1 MRLNFKKRKVLHY
14 TLLVS
19 IVFFQILLGLIIY
32 NEVFNES
39 KLKELETDLYIAE
52 QAGYFSNLTQKDY
65 IEAQDNLQQY
75 IRTKDEQ
82 YLIKYNEAL
91 NNLNT
96 HVQKLV
102 KTAGKSD
109 LFALHLNNKNRSGLP
124 TYNISSIIDSLRNVE
139 ILPVKTIKE
148 DLFKLNKIH
157 YDDILDSIHVETNL
171 SIDSIERKN
180 LLSRLGN
187 AISGKVDIQKEKL
200 NTTLTLKHGKKSVTG
215 DIDEQLIYILKKTND
230 YYQKEFSKYKNRI
243 SKLKQGDSDFLEK
256 NTELLAYSNLLLK
269 KYNEALVSF
278 TRDARHQFQE
288 QYNTNKLIRNY
299 TVIGLVFIMIVIS
312 IALILL
318 TRMAFEYEKRL
329 LKAQAKIQQNLRF
342 KNRIVSMISHE
353 IRSPLN
359 TIAIYS
365 KGIRRQVQ
373 DQEVQDSLKSIEF
386 TTNSLLLLAN
396 QILDFSKNEHK
407 KLALNNTTFNL
418 KTELDGILQALTS
431 FVKSNEN
438 KLYIENTVTESTIVN
453 SDVVKIYQLFYN
465 IVGNANKFTHKGTI
479 HIAIRTEEVENNQLK
494 LLVAIKDNGTGID
507 EEDLKHVF
515 ESYHQGKNLDQIK
528 NIGIGLGLNLC
539 KEIVELFKGKI
550 TITSKKNVE
559 TVVKFD
565 LLINKAQL

>member
-1 MRLNFKKRKVLHY
+1 MRLNLKKRKVLHY

-52 QAGYFSNLTQKDY
+52 QAGYFSDLTQKDY
-65 IEAQDNLQQY
+65 IEAQDNLQRY

-109 LFALHLNNKNRSGLP
+109 LFTLHLNDKNRFGLS
-124 TYNISSIIDSLRNVE
+124 TNNIRSIIDSLRTVE

-148 DLFKLNKIH
+148 DLSKLNRIH

-200 NTTLTLKHGKKSVTG
+200 NTTLTLKHGKNLVTG
-215 DIDEQLIYILKKTND
+215 DIDEQLTYILNKTND
-230 YYQKEFSKYKNRI
+230 YYQKEFSKYKNQI
-243 SKLKQGDSDFLEK
+243 SKLKQGDSDFIEK

-318 TRMAFEYEKRL
+318 TRMAFEYVKRL

-342 KNRIVSMISHE
+342 KNRVVSMISHE

-438 KLYIENTVTESTIVN
+438 KLYIENTVTENTIVN
-453 SDVVKIYQLFYN
+453 SDVIKIYQLFYN

-479 HIAIRTEEVENNQLK
+479 HITIRTEEVENNQLK

>member
-39 KLKELETDLYIAE
+39 KLEELETDLYIAE
-52 QAGYFSNLTQKDY
+52 QAGYFSDLTQKDY

-91 NNLNT
+91 NNLNN

-102 KTAGKSD
+102 TTAGKSD
-109 LFALHLNNKNRSGLP
+109 LFTLHLNNKDRSGLP

-200 NTTLTLKHGKKSVTG
+200 NTTLTLKHGKSSITG
-215 DIDEQLIYILKKTND
+215 SIDEQLAYILKKTND
-230 YYQKEFSKYKNRI
+230 YYQKEFSNYKKRF
-243 SKLKQGDSDFLEK
+243 SKLKHEDSNFLDK
-256 NTELLAYSNLLLK
+256 NNQLLTYSNLLLK

-278 TRDARHQFQE
+278 TRDVRHQFQE

-329 LKAQAKIQQNLRF
+329 LRAQAKIQQNLKF

>member
-19 IVFFQILLGLIIY
+19 IAFFQILLGLIIY

-52 QAGYFSNLTQKDY
+52 QAGYFSDLTQKDY
-65 IEAQDNLQQY
+65 IEAQDNLQRY

-109 LFALHLNNKNRSGLP
+109 LFTLHLNDKNRFGLS
-124 TYNISSIIDSLRNVE
+124 TNNIRSIIDSLRTVE

-148 DLFKLNKIH
+148 DLSKLNRIH

-200 NTTLTLKHGKKSVTG
+200 NTTLTLKHGKNLVTG
-215 DIDEQLIYILKKTND
+215 DIDEQLTYILNKTND
-230 YYQKEFSKYKNRI
+230 YYQKEFSKYKNQI
-243 SKLKQGDSDFLEK
+243 SKLKQGDSDFIEK

-278 TRDARHQFQE
+278 TRDARHQFQK

-438 KLYIENTVTESTIVN
+438 KLYIKNTVTESTIVN

-479 HIAIRTEEVENNQLK
+479 HISIQTEEVENNQLK

-515 ESYHQGKNLDQIK
+515 ESYHQGKNIDQIK
-528 NIGIGLGLNLC
+528 NIGVGLGLNLC

-550 TITSKKNVE
+550 AITSKKNVE

-565 LLINKAQL
+565 LFINKAQL